1 MNNENIELKKNLD
14 LGIRYIQRK
23 EFNEAIK
30 IYEKI
35 LTEHPNNFDA
45 NLNLGTIFAQSN
57 NLKKATE
64 LWAKAIK
71 INPKIPDAHNN
82 LASIYMRLG
91 EYDKASKHIK
101 EAIRI
106 NPKFSLAYNNL
117 GMLKTNTGFLEEGKS
132 NFLKAIELDP
142 KNIMA
147 FYNLANLYQKLN
159 DIENSENFYIKAIG
173 INPMFFEAYN
183 NLMNMYERIGENTKL
198 KDIINK
204 SEKYFIDNSSIK
216 LFKGKLLLKL
226 KEYKD
231 AINNLE
237 SIQFDLIN
245 KTKEISRCT
254 TLAKCYDQIGDYKKA
269 YKFFNLAN
277 ESNFI
282 INKDK
287 IDKEKAINIIKERIN
302 FFENPII
309 KEWPIPNSNKM
320 KKNPI
325 FLIGFPRSGT
335 TLLDT
340 VLRSHPSIDVIEEK
354 PTIDIFIKKLKE
366 KTFSNLNNLKFL
378 EDNLLDEMR
387 NVYYESLSKY
397 VKKDDKKICI
407 DKMPLN
413 IIHVGEIVR
422 IFPKAKFILAIRH
435 PCDTVLSCFMQ
446 SFVLNDSMANFLNLE
461 DSSNMYNLTMTL
473 WEKYLNVLKINY
485 HTIKYEDVVS
495 NFEVSIKKLLEFLEL
510 PWSENVTKFYETAEK
525 RGIISTPSYD
535 QVNKPLYSKSINR
548 WKNYESQFS
557 NILPILKP
565 WIERYGY

>member
-35 LTEHPNNFDA
+35 LAEHPNNFDA

-159 DIENSENFYIKAIG
+159 DIENSENFYIKAIE

-277 ESNFI
+277 ENNFI

-397 VKKDDKKICI
+397 VKKDNKKICI

>member
-277 ESNFI
+277 ENNFI

-397 VKKDDKKICI
+397 VKKDNKKICI

>member
-35 LTEHPNNFDA
+35 LAEHPNNFDA

-277 ESNFI
+277 ENNFI

>member
-1 MNNENIELKKNLD
+1 MNDENINLKKNLD
-14 LGIRYIQRK
+14 LAIRYIQK
-23 EFNEAIK
+23 KDLQEAIK

-35 LTEHPNNFDA
+35 LIDHPNNFDA

-57 NLKKATE
+57 NLKKASEFWT
-64 LWAKAIK
+64 KAIN
-71 INPKIPDAHNN
+71 INPEVPDAHNN

-216 LFKGKLLLKL
+216 LFKGKLLFKS

-287 IDKEKAINIIKERIN
+287 IDKENAINIIKERID

-495 NFEVSIKKLLEFLEL
+495 SFEVSIKKLLEFLEL

>member
-309 KEWPIPNSNKM
+309 KEWPIPNSNKI

-397 VKKDDKKICI
+397 VKKDNKKICI

>member
-57 NLKKATE
+57 NLKKASEFWT
-64 LWAKAIK
+64 KAIN
-71 INPKIPDAHNN
+71 INPEVPDAHNN

-91 EYDKASKHIK
+91 EYDKASKHIA

-117 GMLKTNTGFLEEGKS
+117 GMLKTNTGFSEEGKN

-147 FYNLANLYQKLN
+147 YYNLANLYQKLN
-159 DIENSENFYIKAIG
+159 DVDNSEAFYIKAID

-183 NLMNMYERIGENTKL
+183 NLMNMYERIGENIKM
-198 KDIINK
+198 KEIINK
-204 SEKYFIDNSSIK
+204 AEKYFSDNPSIK
-216 LFKGKLLLKL
+216 LFKGKLLFKS

-231 AINNLE
+231 AINNLD

-269 YKFFNLAN
+269 YNFFNLAN
-277 ESNFI
+277 ENNYI

-287 IDKEKAINIIKERIN
+287 VDKEKAINIIKERID

-309 KEWPIPNSNKM
+309 KEWPIPNSNKI

-340 VLRSHPSIDVIEEK
+340 VLRSHPSINVIEEK

-366 KTFSNLNNLKFL
+366 KTLSNLNNLKFL

-565 WIERYGY
+565 WVERYGY

>member
-159 DIENSENFYIKAIG
+159 DIENSENFYIKAIE

-277 ESNFI
+277 ENNFI

>member
-35 LTEHPNNFDA
+35 LAEHPNNFDA

-277 ESNFI
+277 ENNFI

-309 KEWPIPNSNKM
+309 KEWPIPNSNKI

>member
-1 MNNENIELKKNLD
+1 MNDENINLKKNLD
-14 LGIRYIQRK
+14 LAIRYIQK
-23 EFNEAIK
+23 KDLQEAIK

-35 LTEHPNNFDA
+35 LIDHPNNFDA

-57 NLKKATE
+57 NLKKASEFWT
-64 LWAKAIK
+64 KAIN
-71 INPKIPDAHNN
+71 INPEVPDAHNN

-91 EYDKASKHIK
+91 EYDKASKHIA

-159 DIENSENFYIKAIG
+159 DVDNSEAFYIKAID

-183 NLMNMYERIGENTKL
+183 NLMNMYERIGENIKM
-198 KDIINK
+198 KEIINK
-204 SEKYFIDNSSIK
+204 AEKYFSDNPSIK
-216 LFKGKLLLKL
+216 LFKGKLLFKS

-231 AINNLE
+231 AINNLD

-269 YKFFNLAN
+269 YNFFNLAN
-277 ESNFI
+277 ENNYI

-287 IDKEKAINIIKERIN
+287 VDKEKAINIIKERID

-309 KEWPIPNSNKM
+309 KEWPIPNSNKI

-340 VLRSHPSIDVIEEK
+340 VLRSHPSINVIEEK

-366 KTFSNLNNLKFL
+366 KTLSNLNNLKFL

-397 VKKDDKKICI
+397 IKADDKKICI

-413 IIHVGEIVR
+413 IIHAGEIVR

>member
-1 MNNENIELKKNLD
+1 M
-14 LGIRYIQRK
+14 
-23 EFNEAIK
+23 
-30 IYEKI
+30 
-35 LTEHPNNFDA
+35 
-45 NLNLGTIFAQSN
+45 
-57 NLKKATE
+57 

-82 LASIYMRLG
+82 LASIYIRLG

-216 LFKGKLLLKL
+216 LFKGKLLFKS

-287 IDKEKAINIIKERIN
+287 IDKENAINIIKERID

-309 KEWPIPNSNKM
+309 KEWPIPNSNKI

-340 VLRSHPSIDVIEEK
+340 VLRSHPSINVIEEK

-397 VKKDDKKICI
+397 VKKDNKKICI

>member
-82 LASIYMRLG
+82 LASIYIRLG

-287 IDKEKAINIIKERIN
+287 IDKENAINIIKERID

>member
-35 LTEHPNNFDA
+35 LAEHPNNFDA

-216 LFKGKLLLKL
+216 LFKGKLLFKL

-277 ESNFI
+277 ENNFI

-287 IDKEKAINIIKERIN
+287 IDKEKAINIIKERID

-309 KEWPIPNSNKM
+309 KEWPIPNSNKI

>member
-71 INPKIPDAHNN
+71 INPEIPDAHNN
-82 LASIYMRLG
+82 LASIYIRLG

-216 LFKGKLLLKL
+216 LFKGKLLFKS

-287 IDKEKAINIIKERIN
+287 IDKENAINIIKERID